1 MSSREVTLRVQCD
14 LPGEIAVDEFK
25 EFVFSSLQGRHWALL
40 DNETIESITVK
51 RTYQR
56 K

>member
-1 MSSREVTLRVQCD
+1 MSSRKVTLRVQCD
-14 LPGEIAVDEFK
+14 LPNDIAVDEFK
-25 EFVFSSLQGRHWALL
+25 AFVFSSLQGNCSTYL
-40 DNETIESITVK
+40 DDETIGSITVK